1 MTDLHLELARSRAQ
15 TTAIEQAIAA
25 EEHGR
30 IEAEHRELVPQCRE
44 AKAEMDRLRGE
55 ADDLRNRAMHLRNE
69 TQNAQR
75 HLADQRASKPN
86 PRSYPT
92 EEELEAWQRE
102 LSARDAALKA
112 ARESEWAA
120 WGAYEVKRRAW
131 QEAKERFDNLAGR
144 EASLRS
150 ELQPPMHPGG
160 IKIVVTEGN
169 PGTTITRQI

>member
-75 HLADQRASKPN
+75 HLADQRASKPT

-112 ARESEWAA
+112 AQESEWGV
-120 WGAYEVKRRAW
+120 WGEYEVKRGEW
-131 QEAKERFDNLAGR
+131 LSAKERFEQIAGR
-144 EASLRS
+144 ESSLRS
-150 ELQPPMHPGG
+150 QLNPPIHPGG
-160 IKIVVTEGN
+160 ITITVTEGN